1 MNRSHSAARHRSPH
15 RDQNRAQTRAQNR
28 AQRGLT
34 LIECVVT
41 LAIIVITLGAAI
53 PTFTQARERRHLEG
67 AAAQLATDIHHARS
81 LAVSHGAPVRLRVQ
95 QASDGSCYVV
105 HTGSAGDCQCTG
117 AGTSSCRGS
126 GQALR
131 TVGFERGGPV
141 RLASNSASM
150 LFDADRG
157 TVTPTGTL
165 SLQLPS
171 GATIRQIVNIMGRV
185 RSCSPGAAVVG
196 YVAC

>member
-1 MNRSHSAARHRSPH
+1 MNSSHSTAPQS
-15 RDQNRAQTRAQNR
+15 AQGRGQRRT
-28 AQRGLT
+28 QRGLT

-53 PTFTQARERRHLEG
+53 PTFSQARERRHLEG
-67 AAAQLATDIHHARS
+67 AAAQLATDIRHARS
-81 LAVSHGAPVRLRVQ
+81 LAVSHGAPVRMRVQ
-95 QASDGSCYVV
+95 QAADGSCYVV
-105 HTGSAGDCQCTG
+105 HTGHAGDCLCTG

-126 GQALR
+126 AQVLR
-131 TVGFERGGPV
+131 TVGFDAASPV
-141 RLASNSASM
+141 RLASNSGSM
-150 LFDADRG
+150 LFDPTRG

-165 SLQLPS
+165 TLQLQG

-185 RSCSPGAAVVG
+185 RSCSPGAAVTG